1 MTITVR
7 CYNDG
12 EVNEIEDPAD
22 ISEILHQKDRLI
34 WVDLVDPTAA
44 DFARVQE
51 EFELHP
57 LAMEDATKHA
67 QRPKLE
73 QYPSH
78 AFVVAYSWQLAEV
91 DLFVGKDWLVS
102 VRERSDD
109 DSVWDIGPVRSRFER
124 TKPDCATVGFL
135 LYTILDELVDGYF
148 TATDDIED
156 RLEEIEEAIFESGER
171 FDEAEVQQR
180 LFSVRRELVLF
191 RRKVVPLRDVV
202 NSLLRKDVDWID
214 QAALVHLQDVYDHIL
229 RATDLIDSHRE
240 LLGNAVDAHLA
251 IISNRMNE
259 VMKKMTSWGA
269 ILLGSTLIAGIY
281 GMNFAHMPELGW
293 RLGYPFALGLMVLL
307 TIVGFWYFRKKDW
320 L

>member
-12 EVNEIEDPAD
+12 EIKEIEDPAD
-22 ISEILHQKDRLI
+22 ISEVLHHKTRLI
-34 WVDLVDPTAA
+34 WVDLVDPDAEDLA
-44 DFARVQE
+44 HVQE

-57 LAMEDATKHA
+57 LAMEDAAKHE

-73 QYPSH
+73 RYPTH
-78 AFVVAYSWQLAEV
+78 AFLVAYSKEQAEV
-91 DLFVGKDWLVS
+91 DLFIGEDWLVS
-102 VRERSDD
+102 VRERSADT
-109 DSVWDIGPVRSRFER
+109 SVWDIEPVRARFER

-148 TATDDIED
+148 DHTDEVED
-156 RLEEIEEAIFESGER
+156 RLEAIEEGIFTDDQREER
-171 FDEAEVQQR
+171 AVQEELFD
-180 LFSVRRELVLF
+180 VRRRLVMF

-202 NSLLRKDVDWID
+202 SALLRKEVEWID
-214 QAALVHLQDVYDHIL
+214 DATLVHLQDVYDHLL
-229 RATDLIDSHRE
+229 RAVDLIDSHRE

-269 ILLGSTLIAGIY
+269 ILLGSTLVAGIY
-281 GMNFAHMPELGW
+281 GMNFRHMPELRW
-293 RLGYPFALGLMVLL
+293 QYGYAWALGLMLAITV
-307 TIVGFWYFRKKDW
+307 VGYLFFRKKDW